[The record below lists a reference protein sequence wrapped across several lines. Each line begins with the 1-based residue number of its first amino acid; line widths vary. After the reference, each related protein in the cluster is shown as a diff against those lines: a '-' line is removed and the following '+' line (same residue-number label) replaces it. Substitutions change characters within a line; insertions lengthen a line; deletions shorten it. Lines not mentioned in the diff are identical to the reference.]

1 MPSRVA
7 VSTLNASTIDILNTI
22 RANASAEY
30 MANVP
35 EVTQATDI
43 PKVGE
48 VLYGYPALANTFLNA
63 LMNRIALVRVKS
75 ATFNNA
81 YRELKKGYLEYGETV
96 EEVFV
101 NIAKARAFSAEK
113 AEKYELK
120 RTLPDVRSA
129 FHAINWR
136 VQYPVTIENDEL
148 RTAFMSMEG
157 VQDMIAKI
165 VDSLY
170 TAVELDEY
178 LVMKYMLI
186 KAITKGDLH
195 AEAVDTTTIS
205 DLGIA
210 FRGASSLL
218 QFMSTK
224 YNRAGVQNTT
234 PLDRQY
240 IFMDAKM
247 NAKYSVDVLAAAFN
261 LDRATFI
268 GKQMLVDDWSTFDND
283 RFSQLVAETDALEP
297 VTAAEL
303 AAMQKVRG
311 VLIDSEWF
319 QIYDNLIQFTETY
332 VGSGLYWN
340 YFLTTFKT
348 FSSSP
353 FANAVVFVEDASAE
367 TLPTEYTVE
376 VVSNEISE
384 TGRVLV
390 LQPQIDSEVYSGGAW
405 EFVYDGAKAVS
416 DGIGIQKYGAVIIP
430 KDKASTAFNIGLR
443 VGGTIYRPAIDD
455 SSSEA
460 DPKPKVLTTIDPT
473 SAVGTT
479 YTFLP
484 NIDNTLG

>member
-148 RTAFMSMEG
+148 RTAFMSLDG

-186 KAITKGDLH
+186 KSITKGDFY
-195 AEAVDTTTIS
+195 AKSVDTTSIT
-205 DLGIA
+205 DLGVS
-210 FRGASSLL
+210 FRSASSLL

-224 YNRAGVQNTT
+224 YNRAHVQNTT
-234 PLDRQY
+234 PIDRQY
-240 IFMDAKM
+240 IFMDAAM
-247 NAKYSVDVLAAAFN
+247 NAKYSVDVLAGAFN

-311 VLIDSEWF
+311 VLIDSDWF
-319 QIYDNLIQFTETY
+319 QIYDNLTQFTETY

-353 FANAVVFVEDASAE
+353 FANAVVFVEDATAE

-390 LQPQIDSEVYSGGAW
+390 LQPQIDEARYNGGAW
-405 EFVYDGAKAVS
+405 QFVYDGAKAVS
-416 DGIGIQKYGAVIIP
+416 DGIGIQKYGAILLP
-430 KDKASTAFNIGLR
+430 KDKASTAFNVALN
-443 VGGTIYRPAIDD
+443 VGGTIYRPVTATSGTD
-455 SSSEA
+455 A
-460 DPKPKVLTTIDPT
+460 LTTIDPT
-473 SAVGTT
+473 STVGTT
-479 YTFLP
+479 YTFKP
-484 NIDNTLG
+484 GIDNPLG